1 MTFELNGLS
10 HYPKPLLLSRY
21 LPLLVS
27 TVSRKPSPE
36 LWLFF
41 LCQMLAITIVT
52 GILIFTDRIQT
63 AIFQESAKMM
73 AADLVVQSNG
83 LVDPAWQ
90 RQAVLLGIDTVQSLR
105 FPSMLFFNDQLQL
118 TDIRAVS
125 EGYPLRGELTAS
137 ATLRSPAM
145 AQQRLKVS
153 LPKSGEVWLDARS
166 AEALGAEVGDQ
177 IEVGDRSLRFSQVL
191 VDEPGAAIPSLGFA
205 GRALIRL
212 IDIESTGLVVA
223 GSRVSYSWMLAGEE
237 KSLAIMESW
246 LKSRLGVHDNLVS
259 RVEGSQSTE
268 DILNRASSFL
278 SLGGAMAV
286 LLAGLAAMIS
296 ASRFMA
302 GQLDNVAIMRALGA
316 SRQQLFAVYFSQLL
330 IFSLLALLLGYLL
343 GFGLQ
348 SLGFYALQDVLV
360 MPSELSVSSF
370 IAGAVTALFCLL
382 CFAVP
387 TLLGLI
393 RVSPMRLLRSA
404 SAQASQKTAYIV
416 FALGFLL
423 LLFFYSGSWQASLIV
438 YLGILSLAI
447 AVAFVSVLVTKGLQI
462 IHRRQ
467 SSVAENVQR
476 LASDLSSGSLSGG
489 SSLGSHALISRPS
502 FDRVDSEP
510 KAILNRLALRMG
522 IDAFCRQPQTSQLR
536 TIALSL
542 TLTILIVI
550 MALRAALLADWQTQL
565 PPKAPNFFAV
575 NILSS
580 EVDSFS
586 SALQAAQFEQQPL
599 YPVARARLMAIN
611 HLSFSEWGVT
621 NVDAL
626 ASLEREMVMT
636 ESATLADDNILFA
649 GQWHGDGS
657 DEIEVS
663 VEKDIADSLKI
674 GLDDKLHF
682 SFAGVEVIAR
692 VTSIRKLDW
701 NSMRPNFYFILSPP
715 NLSSFPFTYMTSFYV
730 ADQQVAKVD
739 NLSRQHPSATLINVG
754 EIIERAQKIL
764 AKVSLAVEALAWV
777 TVFSGLLVMVASLR
791 MTLDKRL
798 AEQTIFRAIGSSASL
813 LKRSLWVELSIGGLL
828 AGLSAVISAQV
839 ILYSLGRWVF
849 DMPLLAPLG
858 MTFMVVL
865 LSMLLVAVVGVR
877 VLKLVYQLS
886 PVAIWRGN

>member
-1 MTFELNGLS
+1 MIVQLNKLS
-10 HYPKPLLLSRY
+10 PHPKPPLHQRY
-21 LPLLVS
+21 LPLLGS
-27 TVSRKPSPE
+27 TVTRKPSPE

-41 LCQMLAITIVT
+41 LCQMLAVTIVT

-83 LVDPAWQ
+83 LVGTNWQ
-90 RQAVLLGIDTVQSLR
+90 RQADLLGLDTVQSLR

-137 ATLRSPAM
+137 ATLNSPAV
-145 AQQRLKVS
+145 AQQS
-153 LPKSGEVWLDARS
+153 LNIDLPQSGEVWLDARS
-166 AEALGAEVGDQ
+166 AEALGADVGDY
-177 IEVGDRSLRFSQVL
+177 IEVGDRSMRFSQVL
-191 VDEPGAAIPSLGFA
+191 VAEPGAAIPSLGFA

-302 GQLDNVAIMRALGA
+302 GQQDNVAIMRALGA

-348 SLGFYALQDVLV
+348 SLGFYALQDMLA
-360 MPSELSVSSF
+360 MPTDFSGSSF

-393 RVSPMRLLRSA
+393 KVSPMRLLRSA
-404 SAQASQKTAYIV
+404 SAQVSQKSGYII
-416 FALGFLL
+416 FTFGFLL

-438 YLGILSLAI
+438 YLGIVLL
-447 AVAFVSVLVTKGLQI
+447 AVAVALVSLLVTRVLLI
-462 IHRRQ
+462 IHRHQ
-467 SSVAENVQR
+467 SSVAENMQR
-476 LASDLSSGSLSGG
+476 SNGSSSSSLSSAERSLTNQP
-489 SSLGSHALISRPS
+489 L
-502 FDRVDSEP
+502 FDRVDSVTKP
-510 KAILNRLALRMG
+510 VLNRSALRMG
-522 IDAFCRQPQTSQLR
+522 IAAFCRQPQTSQLR
-536 TIALSL
+536 TTALSL

-550 MALRAALLADWQTQL
+550 MALRVALLADWQTQL

-586 SALQAAQFEQQPL
+586 TALQAAQFEQQPL
-599 YPVARARLMAIN
+599 YAVARARLMAIN
-611 HLSFSEWGVT
+611 HLSFPEWGVT

-636 ESATLADDNILFA
+636 ESSELADDNILVA
-649 GQWHGDGS
+649 GQWHGNNS
-657 DEIEVS
+657 DEVQVS
-663 VEKDIADSLKI
+663 VEQDIADSLKI

-682 SFAGVEVIAR
+682 SFAGTEVIAR

-715 NLSSFPFTYMTSFYV
+715 SLSSFPFTYMTSFYV
-730 ADQQVAKVD
+730 ADQKMTKVD

-764 AKVSLAVEALAWV
+764 AKVSLAVEALAWI
-777 TVFSGLLVMVASLR
+777 TVLAGLLVMVASLR

-813 LKRSLWVELSIGGLL
+813 LKRSLWVELLIGGML

-858 MTFMVVL
+858 ITTMVIL
-865 LSMLLVAVVGVR
+865 FSMLLVAVVGVR
-877 VLKLVYQLS
+877 VLRLVYQLS